1 MATDE
6 RGDIKLGASVLCQG
20 AVLNGQKRWEEA
32 VAILVQGQAA
42 LLGEGSEQ
50 ESAQAQAIGE
60 QLELA
65 ERELAKARR
74 AERGS

>member
-1 MATDE
+1 M
-6 RGDIKLGASVLCQG
+6 
-20 AVLNGQKRWEEA
+20 NGQQRWEEA
-32 VAILVQGQAA
+32 VAILAQGQAA
-42 LLGEGSEQ
+42 LLGDGSEQ

-65 ERELAKARR
+65 ERELANARR

>member
-6 RGDIKLGASVLCQG
+6 RGNIKLGASVLCQG

-42 LLGEGSEQ
+42 LLGVATAFLG
-50 ESAQAQAIGE
+50 
-60 QLELA
+60 
-65 ERELAKARR
+65 
-74 AERGS
+74 